1 MLPHAKRMQ
10 TLNGFQTESMP
21 LSKQLHLWTAKVKWL
36 DLSKK
41 CSKTIKKGSSW
52 TIGVKRAFFAFYF
65 DEPPKNHFMNLQGQR
80 PTSRGTTGCFQA
92 VKADGILNTHRLR
105 CQWWVHWIFDP
116 TFRLSVFW
124 TQSPWHPWVWQDW
137 AVQSKSWSWRY
148 GHQAI
153 LHISSHLLTSP
164 HISSHLLTSPHIS
177 SHLLLVILPRSR
189 SESAHGA
196 HVCKAFLSL
205 CLKDLERLFHTVPSY
220 YSERILWVCAKLCT
234 RLNLSGLG
242 LSLAVETGRGWDPR
256 RYQASE
262 AARLPMMWCDF
273 PKFGIFPRHFPIG
286 VIPCGL
292 ALILQFFQQVFVG
305 SAWSCLGK
313 NWRVRTQPDGFKKNS
328 FATHF
333 HAFVWRSP
341 TNPVTWA
348 SLTSMLGRT
357 YRS

>member
-177 SHLLLVILPRSR
+177 SHLLTSPSGHF
-189 SESAHGA
+189 A
-196 HVCKAFLSL
+196 SL
-205 CLKDLERLFHTVPSY
+205 KV
-220 YSERILWVCAKLCT
+220 
-234 RLNLSGLG
+234 
-242 LSLAVETGRGWDPR
+242 
-256 RYQASE
+256 
-262 AARLPMMWCDF
+262 
-273 PKFGIFPRHFPIG
+273 
-286 VIPCGL
+286 
-292 ALILQFFQQVFVG
+292 
-305 SAWSCLGK
+305 
-313 NWRVRTQPDGFKKNS
+313 RVRTWCTCMQGFSLFVLERSWTPFSYCPFLLFWTHPLSMCKAVHSAEPFRPRLISGGGDGTGLGSKKIPGFRGSASSNDVMWLPKVWNFS
-328 FATHF
+328 K
-333 HAFVWRSP
+333 AFSDWCHTLWSCVDSS
-341 TNPVTWA
+341 VLSA
-348 SLTSMLGRT
+348 SVCWLCMVLPWEELKS
-357 YRS
+357 

>member
-52 TIGVKRAFFAFYF
+52 TIGVKRVFFAFYF

-105 CQWWVHWIFDP
+105 CQWWVHWIFV
-116 TFRLSVFW
+116 S
-124 TQSPWHPWVWQDW
+124 
-137 AVQSKSWSWRY
+137 
-148 GHQAI
+148 GHKVHGTLGFDRIELCKAKAEAEDMGTRP
-153 LHISSHLLTSP
+153 SCTSP
-164 HISSHLLTSPHIS
+164 HI

>member
-36 DLSKK
+36 DLSKT
-41 CSKTIKKGSSW
+41 CSKTTKKGSSW
-52 TIGVKRAFFAFYF
+52 TIGVKRAFFAIYF
-65 DEPPKNHFMNLQGQR
+65 DEPPKI
-80 PTSRGTTGCFQA
+80 
-92 VKADGILNTHRLR
+92 IL
-105 CQWWVHWIFDP
+105 WIFKVKGQHRGGLLDV
-116 TFRLSVFW
+116 FRQWKQMGFW
-124 TQSPWHPWVWQDW
+124 IHTDCGVNGGCIEFSIPRFIYPF
-137 AVQSKSWSWRY
+137 S
-148 GHQAI
+148 GHKVHGTLGFDRIELCKAKAEAEDMGTRP
-153 LHISSHLLTSP
+153 SC
-164 HISSHLLTSPHIS
+164 TSPHIS

-196 HVCKAFLSL
+196 HICKAFLSF

-273 PKFGIFPRHFPIG
+273 PKFRIFPRHFPIG

>member
-1 MLPHAKRMQ
+1 MFSGSESRWDFEYTQIAVSMVGALNFRSHVSSIRFLDTKSMAPLGLTGLSCAKQ
-10 TLNGFQTESMP
+10 KLKLKIWAPG
-21 LSKQLHLWTAKVKWL
+21 HLAHL
-36 DLSKK
+36 L
-41 CSKTIKKGSSW
+41 
-52 TIGVKRAFFAFYF
+52 
-65 DEPPKNHFMNLQGQR
+65 
-80 PTSRGTTGCFQA
+80 TS
-92 VKADGILNTHRLR
+92 
-105 CQWWVHWIFDP
+105 P
-116 TFRLSVFW
+116 
-124 TQSPWHPWVWQDW
+124 
-137 AVQSKSWSWRY
+137 
-148 GHQAI
+148 
-153 LHISSHLLTSP
+153 HISSHLLTSP